1 MSLYER
7 IGSDLKTSLKKGD
20 SVRLSTLRMLL
31 AAVKYLEIEKKTTR
45 LEDPDILQII
55 QRQIKQHRDS
65 IEQFGKG
72 GRQDLVGKEAAELVI
87 LESYMPEQMK
97 PDELVKIVEEAIAQA
112 GATSRR
118 DAGKVMKL
126 VMEKAKGRAD
136 GKVIN
141 QLVMERLK

>member
-1 MSLYER
+1 
-7 IGSDLKTSLKKGD
+7 
-20 SVRLSTLRMLL
+20 
-31 AAVKYLEIEKKTTR
+31 
-45 LEDPDILQII
+45 
-55 QRQIKQHRDS
+55 
-65 IEQFGKG
+65 
-72 GRQDLVGKEAAELVI
+72 
-87 LESYMPEQMK
+87 MK
-97 PDELVKIVEEAIAQA
+97 RDELVKIVEEAIAQA

>member
-55 QRQIKQHRDS
+55 QRQIKQH
-65 IEQFGKG
+65 
-72 GRQDLVGKEAAELVI
+72 
-87 LESYMPEQMK
+87 
-97 PDELVKIVEEAIAQA
+97 
-112 GATSRR
+112 
-118 DAGKVMKL
+118 
-126 VMEKAKGRAD
+126 
-136 GKVIN
+136 
-141 QLVMERLK
+141 